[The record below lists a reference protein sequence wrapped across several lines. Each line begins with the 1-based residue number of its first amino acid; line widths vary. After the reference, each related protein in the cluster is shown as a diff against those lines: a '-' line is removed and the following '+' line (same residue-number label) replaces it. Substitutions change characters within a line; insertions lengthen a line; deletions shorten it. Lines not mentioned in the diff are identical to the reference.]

1 MGKRMREKERER
13 NVNNILFT
21 KRYTRSAGGLRFCE
35 IKARIFCVTQIST
48 EKWVTRE
55 RDCKLRGTSNDRTN
69 ERASERTNEQMKKKS
84 RTERKRGSVRKGPV
98 VNCKCPVGHE
108 QKNKRRQN
116 DAPRVHESLSRRN
129 VDPPRGRPVLANA
142 SEKEQHF

>member
-1 MGKRMREKERER
+1 MTERASERERERKEGESGMREKERER

-21 KRYTRSAGGLRFCE
+21 KRYTRSAGGSRFCE

-69 ERASERTNEQMKKKS
+69 ERASERTNERMKKKVG
-84 RTERKRGSVRKGPV
+84 RREREGTCAKVRW
-98 VNCKCPVGHE
+98 
-108 QKNKRRQN
+108 
-116 DAPRVHESLSRRN
+116 
-129 VDPPRGRPVLANA
+129 
-142 SEKEQHF
+142 

>member
-1 MGKRMREKERER
+1 MTKRASEREREKKEGGSGKKDERERER

-69 ERASERTNEQMKKKS
+69 ERASE
-84 RTERKRGSVRKGPV
+84 
-98 VNCKCPVGHE
+98 
-108 QKNKRRQN
+108 
-116 DAPRVHESLSRRN
+116 
-129 VDPPRGRPVLANA
+129 
-142 SEKEQHF
+142 